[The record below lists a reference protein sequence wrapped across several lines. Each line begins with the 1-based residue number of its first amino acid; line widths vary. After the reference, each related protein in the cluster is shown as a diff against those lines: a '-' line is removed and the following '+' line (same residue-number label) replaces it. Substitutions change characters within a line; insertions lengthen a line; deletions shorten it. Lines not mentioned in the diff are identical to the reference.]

1 MYKSRFY
8 KTLQEV
14 KQAYRVDIYTLP
26 TNLIYNVKFTSVGE

>member
-14 KQAYRVDIYTLP
+14 KQAYRVDKYTPYRL
-26 TNLIYNVKFTSVGE
+26 T